1 MKTNAKPR
9 IAFFGTPELAVF
21 VLEELSKAGLAP
33 DLVITA
39 PDKPKGRG
47 LVLTSPP
54 VKIWAQKSNIPIL
67 QPEKLDSKFIS
78 TLYTLYPTPYRSSTS
93 FGSFASLRLQNS
105 SKGFSALPDVAPEP
119 YTLFIVAAYGKIIP
133 KEILELPTHGTLNV
147 HPSLLPE
154 FRGSSPIESAIL
166 SGKEKTGVSIMVLDE
181 KMDHGPIV
189 AQKEF
194 FLNDTSGKNE
204 LSEKLFRLGGQM
216 LAEIIPKW
224 IAGEIKAIPQEHGQ
238 ATYTKKISKKDGLI
252 DLYDGPI
259 LNYRKIRAYE
269 GWPGTY
275 FFSDKNGK
283 KIRVVIKNAE
293 LKDGALV
300 IKKVV
305 LEGKKEM
312 DYEAFAKP
320 TSL

>member
-1 MKTNAKPR
+1 MRTNAKPR

-47 LVLTSPP
+47 LVLTPTP
-54 VKIWAQKSNIPIL
+54 VKTWAQKNSIL
-67 QPEKLDSKFIS
+67 ALQSQKLDSDFIS
-78 TLYTLYPTPYRSSTS
+78 KLC
-93 FGSFASLRLQNS
+93 
-105 SKGFSALPDVAPEP
+105 ALSPIP

-133 KEILELPTHGTLNV
+133 KEILEIPKYGTLNV

-181 KMDHGPIV
+181 EMDHGPIV
-189 AQKEF
+189 AQKEIP
-194 FLNDTSGKNE
+194 LSETVGKNE
-204 LSEKLFRLGGQM
+204 LSEKLFRLGGEI

-224 IAGEIKAIPQEHGQ
+224 IAGETKATPQEH
-238 ATYTKKISKKDGLI
+238 AKAIYTKKISKEDGLI
-252 DLYDGPI
+252 DLSADPVF
-259 LNYRKIRAYE
+259 NYRKIRAYE

-275 FFSDKNGK
+275 FFAKKNGA
-283 KIRVVIKNAE
+283 KIRVVIKEAE
-293 LKDGALV
+293 IKDDKLI

-305 LEGKKEM
+305 PESKKETN
-312 DYEAFAKP
+312 YEVFAK
-320 TSL
+320 SLSS